1 VLATLAVTRWALREC
16 RTGNGPILIE
26 ACTYRM
32 DAHTTSDDPT
42 RYQVAGE
49 LEEWKLKD
57 PLERV
62 RVHLVREGLA
72 ESAFFD
78 GVAAE
83 ADELAVRL
91 RNYCISMPAPGPE
104 RIFSKVYAEPTPAV
118 DAARDGYLAY
128 HASFTDVGTTPRSGR

>member
-1 VLATLAVTRWALREC
+1 V
-16 RTGNGPILIE
+16 LIE

-42 RYQVAGE
+42 RYQVAGA

-72 ESAFFD
+72 ESEFFD
-78 GVAAE
+78 GLAAE

-104 RIFSKVYAEPTPAV
+104 RIFSNVYAESTPALES
-118 DAARDGYLAY
+118 ARDDSLAY
-128 HASFTDVGTTPRSGR
+128 HASFTDVGSTPGSRH